1 MASPLPPAPV
11 GVHVRA
17 PAKINLALKVGAPRS
32 DGYHPLATVYH
43 AVSLYDDVYAEWAE
57 PDEFEL
63 EVSGEGVD
71 HVPLDDSNLALRAAR
86 LLARTHGGQD
96 SLGVKLSIR
105 KAIPVAGGL
114 AGGSADGAAALL
126 ACATLWDIDIAP
138 DVLRQL
144 AGELGSDVPFALL
157 GGTAVGSG
165 RGEDVAPALARGSYH
180 WVLAFGQ
187 DGLSTPAV
195 YRCFDRLTANPS
207 PPEVPAD
214 LMNALRGGD
223 PYELGA
229 ALVNDL
235 QPAAL
240 TLRPSLRRVL
250 DTGLEL
256 GAVGAVVSGS
266 GPTCAFLVEDEEE
279 AVELSVVAQRR
290 GRRAQGAACRRPRGG
305 RPRRRL
311 RRTPSAPSGAVRHR
325 PSR

>member
-17 PAKINLALKVGAPRS
+17 PAKINLALKVGAPRP

-43 AVSLYDDVYAEWAE
+43 AVSLYDDVHAEWAE

-63 EVSGEGVD
+63 EASGEGVEQ
-71 HVPLDDSNLALRAAR
+71 VPLDDSNLALRAAR
-86 LLARTHGGQD
+86 LLARTHGGGD
-96 SLGVKLSIR
+96 RLGVHLTIR
-105 KAIPVAGGL
+105 KNIPVAGGL

-126 ACATLWDIDIAP
+126 ACATLWDIDLAP
-138 DVLRQL
+138 EVLRHL
-144 AGELGSDVPFALL
+144 GAELGSDVPFSLM

-187 DGLSTPAV
+187 EGLSTPAV
-195 YRCFDRLTANPS
+195 YRRFDELNPS
-207 PPEVPAD
+207 PEPPEVPAD

-240 TLRPSLRRVL
+240 TLRPQLRRVL
-250 DTGLEL
+250 DAGLDL

-266 GPTCAFLVEDEEE
+266 GPTCAFLVEDEED
-279 AVELSVVAQRR
+279 AVDLSIALSAEGVARKVMRAGGPVV
-290 GRRAQGAACRRPRGG
+290 GARVVG
-305 RPRRRL
+305 
-311 RRTPSAPSGAVRHR
+311 
-325 PSR
+325 